1 MTDDKQ
7 ETGIVG
13 PADCRE
19 AGCMEERDEC
29 REPCPPT
36 SACNECADYW
46 ERMRSEGLWDD
57 SSGWTD
63 RGWREILK

>member
-1 MTDDKQ
+1 MSDEKSTAH
-7 ETGIVG
+7 V
-13 PADCRE
+13 P
-19 AGCMEERDEC
+19 EEDEC

-36 SACNECADYW
+36 SACDECADYW

-57 SSGWTD
+57 SIGWTD